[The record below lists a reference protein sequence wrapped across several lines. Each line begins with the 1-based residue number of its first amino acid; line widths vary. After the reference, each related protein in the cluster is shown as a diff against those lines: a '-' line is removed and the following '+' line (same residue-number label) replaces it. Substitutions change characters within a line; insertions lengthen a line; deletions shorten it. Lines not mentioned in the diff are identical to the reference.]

1 MVKMHFSK
9 KTIVISS
16 SVLAVVLCASITLFI
31 LAPWRDSSA
40 QNELSIKPDFKTVLP
55 ARTSIDE
62 LGGWQKM
69 TPPNSTPIYVYSD
82 SIDDIAISVSQQ
94 TLPESFKTD
103 TDTKVAQ
110 LAKAYNATTSL
121 NAGNTKIYSGKSAS
135 GPQSIIFTKNNLLVL
150 IKSRGVI
157 GNDAWVSYV
166 EALK

>member
-1 MVKMHFSK
+1 MHFSK
-9 KTIVISS
+9 KTIVVSIS
-16 SVLAVVLCASITLFI
+16 VMAVIICAGITLFI

-40 QNELSIKPDFKTVLP
+40 QNELSVKPDFETILP
-55 ARTSIDE
+55 ARSSIEE

-94 TLPESFKTD
+94 TLPESFRTD

-110 LAKAYNATTSL
+110 LAKGYNATTSI
-121 NAGNTKIYSGKSAS
+121 NAGNTKVYSGKSAS

-157 GNDAWVSYV
+157 SNDAWASYI